1 MRLLWVVLRKEL
13 AVELRTREVLH
24 TSVFFALLLATTFMF
39 GFFEGSRS
47 QWEVGPGIL
56 WVGLIFA
63 ATIAFNRSFA
73 REERDGCIAALRLI
87 PGIRTQLLWG
97 KVLANIVLLFAI
109 EVVLVPAI
117 GLFFHMPLLEILPG
131 LLLLLILATVGLCA
145 LGTVLGAA
153 LVNFRLREVLLPLV
167 LFPLV
172 VPLLVAAVHA
182 TTALVRGDC
191 IEMWDWIR
199 LMVAFD
205 AIYIVISGWLFG
217 WILEATE

>member
-1 MRLLWVVLRKEL
+1 VKLFWAVLRKEI
-13 AVELRTREVLH
+13 AIELRTREVLH

-39 GFFEGSRS
+39 GFFQGSRT

-87 PGIRTQLLWG
+87 PGVRAPLLWG
-97 KVLANIVLLFAI
+97 KVVANGLMLIAI
-109 EVVLVPAI
+109 EVVLVPAV
-117 GLFFHMPLLEILPG
+117 GLFFHMPLWEILPG
-131 LLLLLILATVGLCA
+131 LVLLLLIATIGLCA

-153 LVNFRLREVLLPLV
+153 LVSFRLREVLLPLV
-167 LFPLV
+167 LFPLI
-172 VPLLVAAVHA
+172 VPLIVASVSA
-182 TTALVRGDC
+182 TAALVRGNTT
-191 IEMWDWIR
+191 EMWDWVG

-205 AIYIVISGWLFG
+205 LIYIVVSGWLFS